1 MDKIQVCKEF
11 MNLDYLPSTEENR
24 FFWKGNDNP
33 FDESTPIW
41 VPYDL
46 SDNQSLE
53 TSYQNFIKGIKD
65 KLIIGDYSYDFKKWM
80 QINIH
85 DICKQRPIKRD
96 LPSNITNI
104 MRKNKFQELLSGNNI
119 DKIEVNEGNWRNLLY
134 EV

>member
-1 MDKIQVCKEF
+1 MGNTQESKEF
-11 MNLDYLPSTEENR
+11 INLDNR

-33 FDESTPIW
+33 CNESTPIW

-65 KLIIGDYSYDFKKWM
+65 KLILGDYSYDFKKWM